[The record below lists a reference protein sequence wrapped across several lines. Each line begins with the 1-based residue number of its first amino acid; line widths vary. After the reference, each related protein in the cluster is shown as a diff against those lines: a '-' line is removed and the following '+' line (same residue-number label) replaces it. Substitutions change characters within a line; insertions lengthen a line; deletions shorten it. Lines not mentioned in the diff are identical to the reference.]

1 MSVFTAVIFAW
12 ALLVMISGAC
22 GIYLLYREREDK
34 MFWIAD
40 ALAIVLSA
48 AILGYILYTG
58 GLI

>member
-12 ALLVMISGAC
+12 ALLIMISGAC
-22 GIYLLYREREDK
+22 GLYLLYREREDK
-34 MFWIAD
+34 KFWIAD